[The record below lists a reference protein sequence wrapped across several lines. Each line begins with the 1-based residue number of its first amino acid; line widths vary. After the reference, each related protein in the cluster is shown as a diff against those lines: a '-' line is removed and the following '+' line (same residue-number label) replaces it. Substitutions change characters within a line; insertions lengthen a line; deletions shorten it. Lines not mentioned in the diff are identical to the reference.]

1 MRIVVDTN
9 TALSG
14 LLWQG
19 APRRLINAARAGQAS
34 LITSPALLAELAEV
48 LARDK
53 FAERIR
59 HAKLSP
65 RILLEDY
72 ATLSYVIEPTGLP
85 EPVSRDPDDDQVL
98 ACALTAGV
106 DAIVSGD
113 KDLLTLGSHGGTP
126 ILSAAAFLSRH
137 LQEQGR

>member
-19 APRRLINAARAGQAS
+19 PPRRLINAARAGQVA

-53 FAERIR
+53 FAERIQR
-59 HAKLSP
+59 AKLSP
-65 RILLEDY
+65 SILLEDY
-72 ATLSYVIEPTGLP
+72 ATLSYAIEPTGLP

-106 DAIVSGD
+106 DAVVSGD
-113 KDLLTLGSHGGTP
+113 KDLLTLGSHRGIP
-126 ILSAAAFLSRH
+126 ILSAAVFLSSH
-137 LQEQGR
+137 LEEQG